1 MRERLTQLGGFDE
14 KGEPNWEKQYVDQL
28 EMKRSLETKIKL
40 LEKQNNNQAHS
51 LEKAVNDD
59 GGENKLKALNEELRV
74 WKAKVAQLAM
84 QLEKDQKTRNEQS
97 SKTNKLQEENK
108 KYESELVQL
117 QQKDGPKLK
126 Q

>member
-1 MRERLTQLGGFDE
+1 M
-14 KGEPNWEKQYVDQL
+14 
-28 EMKRSLETKIKL
+28 

-97 SKTNKLQEENK
+97 NKTNKLQEENK
-108 KYESELVQL
+108 KYETELVQL

-126 Q
+126 QVLEE